1 MKKIDVRHHLVDALL
16 AVNPDSLRA
25 YMSLDNFVIDDESMT
40 VARSIFGYVF
50 GSESREKP
58 YRMIGDAA
66 VIPISGMLLHRVG
79 FSGWG
84 ITGYEYIRSMFDTAL
99 HDSSVKGIIFDVNS
113 GGGQVD
119 GAFELADHIFS
130 NRSVKPSIAVVDSH
144 AYSAAYLL
152 ASAAGSVT
160 VPATGG
166 TGSIG
171 VVTMHINA
179 SEAVKNYGLEI
190 TFVHAGKH
198 KVDGNPYE
206 KLSSEVKDRI
216 QTRIDS
222 TYDLFVSAVA
232 KHRNLDE
239 KAVRDTEA
247 MVYGASESVSV
258 GLVDSVLSPKEAI
271 SNFVASFNI
280 KQEVRMTG
288 VKKSGAEQVG
298 DAQNITQADLD
309 QARKDGYQAGSKE
322 QSERFM
328 AVLSS
333 ENFKGREA
341 LGLKMLGNDKLSAE
355 EINDM
360 LSNTPVV
367 VSGKSN
373 AFAQAMNAFAQ
384 AMEDTGN
391 PEVGADVQAVAPEN
405 STKRI
410 LGHYQLA
417 SGRKTA

>member
-25 YMSLDNFVIDDESMT
+25 YMSLDNFILEDESMN

-58 YRMIGDAA
+58 YRMVGDAA

-84 ITGYEYIRSMFDTAL
+84 ITGYEYIRGMFDAAL

-179 SEAVKNYGLEI
+179 EKAVKDYGLEI

-206 KLSSEVKDRI
+206 KLSSEVKNRI

-222 TYDLFVSAVA
+222 TYDLFVSVVA
-232 KHRNLDE
+232 KHRGLDE

-247 MVYGASESVSV
+247 MVYGANESVSV

-288 VKKSGAEQVG
+288 VKNSGAEQVG

-309 QARKDGYQAGSKE
+309 QAKKDGYQAGSKE

-328 AVLSS
+328 TVLSS
-333 ENFKGREA
+333 EQFKGREA
-341 LGLKMLGNDKLSAE
+341 LALKMLGNDKLSAE

-373 AFAQAMNAFAQ
+373 AFAQAM
-384 AMEDTGN
+384 EDTGN
-391 PEVGADVQAVAPEN
+391 PEVGADVQVVAPEN